1 MRCINENAAPRT
13 AKLLAVNKTTTF
25 DPLLSLLLLRIKQR
39 CGSKIW
45 LEKEQRYYIYIYQ
58 APEFVSPFI
67 WETLCIFKNSSAC
80 QNVKVIL
87 VGKMRILN
95 LLGGFKYK
103 SYVLLI
109 LYLQSL
115 SKFKN
120 NMTTEFRFVN
130 MKKKYVGFF
139 SQTITWFSE
148 YILIY
153 C

>member
-1 MRCINENAAPRT
+1 
-13 AKLLAVNKTTTF
+13 
-25 DPLLSLLLLRIKQR
+25 
-39 CGSKIW
+39 
-45 LEKEQRYYIYIYQ
+45 
-58 APEFVSPFI
+58 
-67 WETLCIFKNSSAC
+67 
-80 QNVKVIL
+80 
-87 VGKMRILN
+87 MRILN

-139 SQTITWFSE
+139 FHKQ
-148 YILIY
+148 
-153 C
+153 

>member
-1 MRCINENAAPRT
+1 MW
-13 AKLLAVNKTTTF
+13 
-25 DPLLSLLLLRIKQR
+25 IKDLIR
-39 CGSKIW
+39 EGTEI
-45 LEKEQRYYIYIYQ
+45 LMLHIYIYQ

-80 QNVKVIL
+80 KNVKVIL

-139 SQTITWFSE
+139 FTNNNMIF
-148 YILIY
+148 
-153 C
+153 

>member
-1 MRCINENAAPRT
+1 MW
-13 AKLLAVNKTTTF
+13 
-25 DPLLSLLLLRIKQR
+25 IKDLIR
-39 CGSKIW
+39 EGTEI
-45 LEKEQRYYIYIYQ
+45 LMLHIYIRLQSLWVHSFGKPYV
-58 APEFVSPFI
+58 F
-67 WETLCIFKNSSAC
+67 FKNFSAC

-139 SQTITWFSE
+139 FTNNNMIFWIHSNLLLKWNVISK
-148 YILIY
+148 ILD
-153 C
+153 CKF

>member
-1 MRCINENAAPRT
+1 
-13 AKLLAVNKTTTF
+13 
-25 DPLLSLLLLRIKQR
+25 
-39 CGSKIW
+39 
-45 LEKEQRYYIYIYQ
+45 
-58 APEFVSPFI
+58 
-67 WETLCIFKNSSAC
+67 
-80 QNVKVIL
+80 
-87 VGKMRILN
+87 MRILN

-130 MKKKYVGFF
+130 MKKKYVGVF
-139 SQTITWFSE
+139 SQTITWFPE

>member
-1 MRCINENAAPRT
+1 MW
-13 AKLLAVNKTTTF
+13 
-25 DPLLSLLLLRIKQR
+25 IKDLIR
-39 CGSKIW
+39 KGTEI
-45 LEKEQRYYIYIYQ
+45 LMLHIYIYQ

-130 MKKKYVGFF
+130 MKKKYVGGFF
-139 SQTITWFSE
+139 TNNNMIFWIHSNLLLKWNVISK
-148 YILIY
+148 ILD
-153 C
+153 CKF

>member
-1 MRCINENAAPRT
+1 
-13 AKLLAVNKTTTF
+13 
-25 DPLLSLLLLRIKQR
+25 
-39 CGSKIW
+39 
-45 LEKEQRYYIYIYQ
+45 
-58 APEFVSPFI
+58 
-67 WETLCIFKNSSAC
+67 
-80 QNVKVIL
+80 
-87 VGKMRILN
+87 MRILN

>member
-1 MRCINENAAPRT
+1 
-13 AKLLAVNKTTTF
+13 
-25 DPLLSLLLLRIKQR
+25 
-39 CGSKIW
+39 
-45 LEKEQRYYIYIYQ
+45 
-58 APEFVSPFI
+58 
-67 WETLCIFKNSSAC
+67 
-80 QNVKVIL
+80 
-87 VGKMRILN
+87 MRILN

-139 SQTITWFSE
+139 FTNNNMIFWIHSNLLLKWNVISK
-148 YILIY
+148 ILD
-153 C
+153 CKF

>member
-1 MRCINENAAPRT
+1 MW
-13 AKLLAVNKTTTF
+13 
-25 DPLLSLLLLRIKQR
+25 IKDLIR
-39 CGSKIW
+39 EGTEI
-45 LEKEQRYYIYIYQ
+45 LMLHNQ
-58 APEFVSPFI
+58 APEFVSPFN

-139 SQTITWFSE
+139 FTNNNMIF
-148 YILIY
+148 
-153 C
+153 

>member
-1 MRCINENAAPRT
+1 MW
-13 AKLLAVNKTTTF
+13 
-25 DPLLSLLLLRIKQR
+25 IKDLIR
-39 CGSKIW
+39 EGTEI
-45 LEKEQRYYIYIYQ
+45 LMLHIYIYQ

-130 MKKKYVGFF
+130 MKKKYVGGFF
-139 SQTITWFSE
+139 TNNNMIFWIHSNLLLKWNVISK
-148 YILIY
+148 ILD
-153 C
+153 CKF